1 MIKRIAV
8 GVLSLAISGAAMAVQ
23 KITVDDGKT
32 YKVNVALTE
41 ASRITVEKGRIVR
54 AWSMN
59 TNWQVKEDKEAG
71 DIYIKPANS
80 TRKAFSFF
88 VQDNYGNT
96 YTLVAVPVDTPSET
110 IVLKPSKR
118 IKSAKSSN
126 VNQPYVQRSKGMIK
140 DMVNGEEG
148 SYVVTELHEEV
159 PLWKEADIHLVKRFE
174 LNELMGE
181 IYQIRNVS
189 GAPMVFAEQEF
200 ANFGEG
206 IVAIALERT
215 EILSGDSGMLY
226 VVRGEETDGGM

>member
-1 MIKRIAV
+1 MIKRILI
-8 GVLSLAISGAAMAVQ
+8 GVLSLAVSGAAMAVQ
-23 KITVDDGKT
+23 KINVEDGKT
-32 YKVNVALTE
+32 YKITVALTE

-80 TRKAFSFF
+80 SRKAFSFF
-88 VQDNYGNT
+88 VQDNFGST
-96 YTLVAVPVDTPSET
+96 YTIVAVPTDTPSET
-110 IVLKPSKR
+110 VVLKPAKR
-118 IKSAKSSN
+118 VKTTKSNN

-148 SYVVTELHEEV
+148 NYVVTELHEMV
-159 PLWKEADIHLVKRFE
+159 PLWKEAEIHLVKRFE
-174 LNELMGE
+174 LNELVGE

-189 GAPMVFAEQEF
+189 GAPMIFAEQEF

-206 IVAIALERT
+206 VVAIALERT
-215 EILSGDSGMLY
+215 EVLSGDAGMLY
-226 VVRGEETDGGM
+226 VVRGDETNGGM